1 MSKFDKVYNSAKLKD
16 DEKADTLL
24 KDKDLIKKTV
34 IQGCGDP
41 KYRTLTDAQV
51 RGIIAIFS
59 AVSDTEELQEIFDEI
74 DPSNPNL
81 SLTNLNE
88 FVGYQ
93 IKQLG
98 SKYTGSDY
106 SIKIGEREADKLD
119 MKKLQEYAVH
129 KEKPEIIQK
138 INRQQHLHKRFMD
151 FKKDPDVY
159 LRARNEKIQLIQ
171 NRCANR
177 FNRIIN
183 EYMSKNI
190 PYDLA
195 KQYASKLVEI
205 EYLAGLAQVN
215 IDYPTSFK
223 EIEGY
228 EEFKNFQ
235 FSGSK

>member
-41 KYRTLTDAQV
+41 KYTTLTDAQV

-151 FKKDPDVY
+151 FKKNPDVY
-159 LRARNEKIQLIQ
+159 LQARNEKIQLIQ